1 MANELDETLDPVN
14 TEGRDVHVID
24 KKVQV
29 KTDWRS
35 TLFQVFLWFPLII
48 PGIVLPL

>member
-24 KKVQV
+24 KKSRPIGVL
-29 KTDWRS
+29 
-35 TLFQVFLWFPLII
+35 LFSKCFY
-48 PGIVLPL
+48 GSH